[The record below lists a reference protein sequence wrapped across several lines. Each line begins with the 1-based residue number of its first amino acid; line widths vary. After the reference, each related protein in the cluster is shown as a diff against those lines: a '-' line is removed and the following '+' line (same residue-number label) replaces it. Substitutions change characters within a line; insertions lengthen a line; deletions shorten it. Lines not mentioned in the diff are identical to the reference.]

1 MTTAMTASAGKIG
14 IVSGIID
21 LLMIGEQIQK
31 ARIEK
36 VIKPVLDFVLV
47 THCDHMDVFHYC
59 EKLLPT
65 RKSRDGYF
73 FLDVL
78 QDGKTIPYMSYI
90 SCNDPYIENI
100 LMRVEEKL
108 VSESLD
114 IEAIRAF
121 VGAKSYELF
130 NTLEDIDEKRFTWTV
145 INYFLQQESPSA
157 SFEDMDKTIAVIEKY
172 GNNSE
177 ITAHYSSLLSCVK
190 NTHDPVAV
198 RQTITSRK
206 LELLL
211 YLQAVANTYS
221 AIIRKV
227 A

>member
-1 MTTAMTASAGKIG
+1 MTTATTASAGKIG

-21 LLMIGEQIQK
+21 LLMIGEHRQK
-31 ARIEK
+31 AKIEK
-36 VIKPVLDFVLV
+36 VIKPILDFILV
-47 THCDHMDVFHYC
+47 THCDYIDVFHYC
-59 EKLLPT
+59 EKVLPT
-65 RKSRDGYF
+65 RKSGDGYF

-100 LMRVEEKL
+100 LTHVEEQLASK
-108 VSESLD
+108 SLD

-121 VGAKSYELF
+121 VGAKSHEIF
-130 NTLEDIDEKRFTWTV
+130 NMLEDIDEQRFIWTV
-145 INYFLQQESPSA
+145 INYFLQQESPAA
-157 SFEDMDKTIAVIEKY
+157 SFEEIDNTVAVIEKY
-172 GNNSE
+172 GKQS
-177 ITAHYSSLLSCVK
+177 TPSPHYSSLLSGVK
-190 NTHDPVAV
+190 NTHDPIAV

-211 YLQAVANTYS
+211 YLQAVASAYS
-221 AIIRKV
+221 AILRNV